1 MAPAGLLH
9 PQTDVALE
17 LVKGEI
23 FNGQYRPNASDQQL
37 PELRSRERISAVW
50 PEQPSYDN
58 LHVFITPPPGGERI
72 TFVTPPL
79 STHMLVFLSGETPT
93 LIGECF
99 VFVLARDI

>member
-17 LVKGEI
+17 LVEGDI
-23 FNGQYRPNASDQQL
+23 FNGQYRPNASDRRL
-37 PELRSRERISAVW
+37 FPEERISAVW

-79 STHMLVFLSGETPT
+79 STHVGFSPSGETPT

>member
-1 MAPAGLLH
+1 LLH
-9 PQTDVALE
+9 PQTDVALA
-17 LVKGEI
+17 LVKGDI
-23 FNGQYRPNASDQQL
+23 RNGQYRPNASDQQL
-37 PELRSRERISAVW
+37 PELEPEERISAVW
-50 PEQPSYDN
+50 PEQPGYDN